1 MGVGRVRRPPSDR
14 TRTVTGIRHRQAWDD
29 QRRIKQV
36 RVQILLLQLV
46 GPDPKKPEDKTK
58 TQN

>member
-14 TRTVTGIRHRQAWDD
+14 TRTVTGIIRQAWDD
-29 QRRIKQV
+29 QRKITQV